1 MVAAVVAAVAAAVA
15 MAVIADVVAQQL
27 WLWLWWLWLWWRGC
41 SSVAV
46 AVVGV
51 QLQQQ
56 VGWEGG
62 GAAASGHLQLIEDME
77 IYCFINCDWKVTTYI
92 RGFCSTRV

>member
-1 MVAAVVAAVAAAVA
+1 MAAVAVVAAAVAAAVVAAVVAAVAAAVA

-27 WLWLWWLWLWWRGC
+27 WLWLWWLWWLWWRGC

-77 IYCFINCDWKVTTYI
+77 IYCL
-92 RGFCSTRV
+92 